1 MTGLHGF
8 VSVNSKRYN
17 IPMIAAYGVILAL
30 FLRMLIDRHPQAAKW
45 VADFEKRFS
54 VACFGDNCC

>member
-54 VACFGDNCC
+54 I